1 MNIKQQTKE
10 ITELEQT
17 IAAVLFAFKLK
28 TKMNVYAISAI
39 QLNDGDYQMMTG
51 CDVPDDYEISE
62 DGIIVS
68 ECKNEKAS

>member
-10 ITELEQT
+10 ITELEET

-62 DGIIVS
+62 DGLIVT
-68 ECKNEKAS
+68 ECNNEKAS

>member
-10 ITELEQT
+10 IAELEQT

-51 CDVPDDYEISE
+51 CDIPDDYEIAE
-62 DGIIVS
+62 DGLIVTD
-68 ECKNEKAS
+68 CANDKAS